1 MPRIHPY
8 AILLGVA
15 IGIVSLF
22 ALRHPLFALMTGL
35 IAVLGMDMILRVKD
49 DWPKKPK

>member
-1 MPRIHPY
+1 MKIHPY

-15 IGIVSLF
+15 IGLMSLF
-22 ALRHPLFALMTGL
+22 ALRHPIFALMAGL
-35 IAVLGMDMILRVKD
+35 IAVLGLDMVMRVAK